1 MPAIEF
7 PTGLVEVE
15 DLPKTRQ
22 TLANCFNDNEGHVI
36 SRPGIATILASTG
49 RVARGQFTWNGSL
62 YQVQST
68 ELHKITNLDTGAS
81 TNIGTIAGA
90 EAISTAV
97 GFNDAVI
104 VVKGGAIYTLSKLDV
119 LTDISGNPNIV
130 PSVAVA
136 HIDGRF
142 VYIPF
147 DGDPAFF
154 SDIGAAGSVQ
164 VLSFFD
170 AEELPDANS
179 TVFNFKNTLYIMG
192 TDSIELFR
200 DTGATP
206 NPFGRISGARISNGF
221 IGGLIEY
228 NETFLFIGREKD
240 QGPGIYALGSGTA
253 PKISNSAVDIIL
265 ANHTEAQMADAIT
278 GRFKWRGYD
287 IAYFTI
293 RNTTLGFFAGNW
305 FEMTTLAN
313 EIPSVWQGGFVNQL
327 NGTYYTAQGGK
338 IGKLAKVNTDYGDQ
352 IERVIDLSFQ
362 HPNNDFFTVQS
373 AELAVSQG
381 LNAGAG
387 TVGLAVSKNNIE
399 YSTPIFRDLGNPSK
413 YTSHLEWNYP
423 GGIGTF
429 NGFLG
434 VRLQTRQD
442 VQFATDQLFANL
454 R

>member
-7 PTGLVEVE
+7 PKGLTEVE

-22 TLANCFNDNEGHVI
+22 TLVNCFNDTEGHVI
-36 SRPGIATILASTG
+36 SRPGISSILADTG
-49 RVARGQFTWNGSL
+49 RVARGQFVWNGSL

-68 ELHKITNLDTGAS
+68 ELHKITNLTTGAS
-81 TNIGTIAGA
+81 TNVGTIAGI
-90 EAISTAV
+90 EGISVAI

-104 VVKGGAIYTLSKLDV
+104 VVKGGAIYTLSKADA
-119 LTDISGNPNIV
+119 LTDISGNANFV
-130 PSVAVA
+130 PCNAVA
-136 HIDGRF
+136 HINGRF
-142 VYIPF
+142 VYIPS

-154 SDIGAAGSVQ
+154 SDIGAAGTVQ

-170 AEELPDANS
+170 AEELPDANN

-200 DTGATP
+200 DTGASP
-206 NPFGRISGARISNGF
+206 NPFGRISGARITNGF

-240 QGPGIYALGSGTA
+240 QGPSIYALGSGLS

-265 ANHTEAQMADAIT
+265 ANHTEAQMAAAIT

-293 RNTTLGFFAGNW
+293 LNTTIAFYAGNW
-305 FEMTTLAN
+305 FELTTLVDN
-313 EIPSVWQGGFVNQL
+313 IPTVWQGGFVNQL
-327 NGTYYTAQGGK
+327 NGTYYTAHQGK
-338 IGKLAKVNTDYGDQ
+338 IGKLAKVNTDYGGDL
-352 IERVIDLSFQ
+352 ERVLDLSFQ

-373 AELAVSQG
+373 VEMAVSQG
-381 LNAGAG
+381 LNSAAA

-399 YSTPIFRDLGNPSK
+399 FSTPVFRNLGGAGK

-442 VQFATDQLFANL
+442 VQFATDQLFANV